1 MIKKDLKAFVLILWG
16 TITVFLIFYII
27 ISKAI
32 SKVDED
38 YKKLD
43 LELESYNIN
52 YYTVYEDDSLMKY
65 KVYKLSIIG
74 ENDKFRN
81 KLEESSYWSK
91 NKFYE
96 YEMKR
101 FYERV
106 GEERIELDRENLY
119 YYANK
124 GIYAIFDLKNEK
136 LYLWYTQ

>member
-1 MIKKDLKAFVLILWG
+1 M
-16 TITVFLIFYII
+16 IFYII
-27 ISKAI
+27 ISKAT

-52 YYTVYEDDSLMKY
+52 YYTVYEDDALMKY

-91 NKFYE
+91 TNF
-96 YEMKR
+96 MNMR
-101 FYERV
+101 
-106 GEERIELDRENLY
+106 
-119 YYANK
+119 
-124 GIYAIFDLKNEK
+124 
-136 LYLWYTQ
+136 